1 VSTDKTNKQ
10 TKGSHTMTELIT
22 IALIA
27 GSSFGL
33 LFAYVQQ
40 MMNKDKYIAELQ
52 HALVEAYT
60 ELELKN
66 LGVMK

>member
-1 VSTDKTNKQ
+1 
-10 TKGSHTMTELIT
+10 MTELIL

-27 GSSFGL
+27 GGSFGL

-40 MMNKDKYIAELQ
+40 MMNKDNYIAELQ

>member
-1 VSTDKTNKQ
+1 
-10 TKGSHTMTELIT
+10 MTELIL
-22 IALIA
+22 IALIV

>member
-1 VSTDKTNKQ
+1 MLKD
-10 TKGSHTMTELIT
+10 LI
-22 IALIA
+22 LIA
-27 GSSFGL
+27 IVAGGLVGL
-33 LFAYVQQ
+33 LVAYVQQ
-40 MMNKDKYIAELQ
+40 MMNKDNYIAELQ